1 MMNDAAQRGA
11 VKSLTR
17 GLDILETLSA
27 HPDGLTLSE
36 ICRTLTLPKSSTHA
50 LLHGLLERNYLMN
63 GRRERTYRL
72 GPRLFQLGNAY
83 VHGIDLVAEGQETV
97 RSVSRRCDETVH
109 LATLDGRDVLYV
121 AKEEGTGYIRM
132 VSALGKRV
140 PAHGTGVGK
149 MLLSALGEDEVD
161 ALYPPESPP
170 EALSANTIASLPALK
185 AELAH
190 TRERGYA
197 LDNEESTV
205 GLRCVAAPIYDATGK
220 AVAAMSISVP
230 VSRWSPERQAELL
243 ALAIEGTRELS
254 ERLGHG
260 ALQWSQD
267 ERGQGES
274 GC

>member
-1 MMNDAAQRGA
+1 MDCSVGTNAAERGA

-17 GLDILETLSA
+17 GLDILETLSV

-50 LLHGLLERNYLMN
+50 LLHGLLDRNYLMS

-97 RSVSRRCDETVH
+97 SAVSRRCDETVH

-121 AKEEGTGYIRM
+121 AKEEGTSYVRM

-140 PAHGTGVGK
+140 PAHGTGIGK
-149 MLLSALGEDEVD
+149 VLLSALSDEELAD
-161 ALYPPESPP
+161 LYPPGQPP
-170 EALSANTIASLPALK
+170 EALTANTIASLPALK
-185 AELAH
+185 AELAR

-197 LDNEESTV
+197 LDNEESTA
-205 GLRCVAAPIYDATGK
+205 GLRCVAAPIYDAAGNT
-220 AVAAMSISVP
+220 VAAMSISVP
-230 VSRWSPERQAELL
+230 VSRWTPARQDELL
-243 ALAIEGTRELS
+243 ALALAGARNLS
-254 ERLGHG
+254 QRLGHDVG
-260 ALQWSQD
+260 
-267 ERGQGES
+267 
-274 GC
+274 